1 MWDHII
7 KRMFV
12 PLRIHRALKSRAITV
27 PEKQQYPIMLII
39 PVYYILA
46 FRISVSRIFP
56 VDIYHTTEHA
66 SRVFCKDY
74 L

>member
-7 KRMFV
+7 KRMFM
-12 PLRIHRALKSRAITV
+12 PLKIHRALKSRAITV

-39 PVYYILA
+39 PVNYILA
-46 FRISVSRIFP
+46 FRISVSRMFP
-56 VDIYHTTEHA
+56 VDIYHTTEYA
-66 SRVFCKDY
+66 SRVFCQDY